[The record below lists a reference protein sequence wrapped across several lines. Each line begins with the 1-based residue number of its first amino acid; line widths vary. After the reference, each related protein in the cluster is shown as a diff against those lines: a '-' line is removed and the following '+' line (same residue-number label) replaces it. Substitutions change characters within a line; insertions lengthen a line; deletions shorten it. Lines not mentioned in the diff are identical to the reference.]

1 MQQRHLSTFLFAA
14 LALPAAALAQ
24 KGTAQYQLTFQS
36 TWSAATHP
44 VQFPG
49 NPHYSPLVGGT
60 HSSNAV
66 FWMPGGM
73 ATAGI
78 EQMAETGGTSGLVSE
93 VSQQINQ
100 GNADQVLNYGGS
112 GALGNS
118 PGQLTITFTAD
129 AEFSQLTLVTMLAPS
144 PDWFLG
150 VHGFDLI
157 QNGDWIENAVIPLN
171 LYDAG
176 TDSGSSYTSG
186 NANMS
191 PADPIAL
198 VTTMSGPFQSASLA
212 VGTFTLQRLSSSVV
226 YGCSNPSGSMTVTG
240 PAELGQNLQ
249 LSISDP
255 TGQMPLPAVSALA
268 ISATPVGGFPCGTML
283 PGLGLAT
290 GTAGEVLLGGIDA
303 LMLGPTYNGSAASLS
318 LMLPNTVGLVGQ
330 QFYFQGLL
338 ASSRVGLT
346 EGVALRIGN

>member
-1 MQQRHLSTFLFAA
+1 MQPRNLSTFLLAA
-14 LALPAAALAQ
+14 LALPAVALAQ
-24 KGTAQYQLTFQS
+24 KGTAEYQLTFQS

-60 HSSNAV
+60 HTNNAS
-66 FWMPGGM
+66 FWMPGGL

-78 EQMAETGGTSGLVSE
+78 EQVAETGGTSGLVAE
-93 VSQQINQ
+93 VSQQISQ
-100 GNADQVLNYGGS
+100 GNADQVLNFGSS
-112 GALGNS
+112 GALSNS

-129 AEFSQLTLVTMLAPS
+129 ADFSQLTLVTMLAPS

-157 QNGDWIENAVIPLN
+157 QNGDWVENAVIPLN

-176 TDSGSSYTSG
+176 TDSGSSYTSA

-198 VTTMSGPFQSASLA
+198 VTTTSGPFQGGSLML
-212 VGTFTLQRLSSSVV
+212 GTFTLQRLSSSVV

-240 PAELGQNLQ
+240 SAELGQNLQ

-268 ISATPVGGFPCGTML
+268 ISATPAGGFPCGTML
-283 PGLGLAT
+283 PGFGLAN

-303 LMLGPTYNGSAASLS
+303 LMLGPTYSGSPAMVS
-318 LMLPNTVGLVGQ
+318 LMLPNTTGLVGQ

-338 ASSRVGLT
+338 ASSRIGLT